1 MCHILLLLPFIG
13 VILFFIMPFGQAL
26 ALYSFILFISSIIIW
41 LIWKDMR
48 MPVSTGIEGMTGGVG
63 KVIQNGTKTA
73 KIFYK
78 GEIWEAICAEEI
90 SVGELVEVP
99 GLERMKV
106 IVRKR
111 GRCR

>member
-1 MCHILLLLPFIG
+1 MCHILFLLPFIG

-26 ALYSFILFISSIIIW
+26 VLYSFILFISSIIIW

-90 SVGELVEVP
+90 SIGELVEVT

-106 IVRKR
+106 IVRKQ
-111 GRCR
+111 GRRR